1 MKRLG
6 RDTLFR
12 RLWRDTLFKRLF
24 ILMWVALVVSHL
36 LAYNIVTRLV
46 LDMPSRPQGGFR
58 GSLLLP
64 SLPPTPGMPG
74 DPMAGEG
81 AGVGARA
88 GRQAP
93 PPRPG
98 VEDGA
103 GPGLGTGIRQPPA
116 SMNDDGPPDDGP
128 RGFVLPT
135 GALLLDYG
143 VRFLIIGLAA
153 WWGARWVSAPMRR
166 LATASRTL
174 ARSIGSHEP
183 PPHLD
188 ESNGTVEVRDAAH
201 VFNEMGRELD
211 DQFRGRGLLVAAL
224 SHDLR
229 TPLTR
234 MRMRLESIESDAA
247 QRCIADVREMDELI
261 DSSLALFR
269 GVGHAEAAQRVDV
282 LALAQS
288 LCDDLCEQGHA
299 VSASGHEAAV
309 ADAQPMALRRVL
321 SNLISNALRYGER
334 ADVTVLREAQSV
346 TVVVDDIGPGIPPAQ
361 MERVFQP
368 FFRAESSR
376 NRATGGSGL
385 GLYIARDLIR
395 RQGGTLMLA
404 NRPQGGLR
412 ATVTLPAS
420 R

>member
-1 MKRLG
+1 MK
-6 RDTLFR
+6 

-36 LAYNIVTRLV
+36 VAYNIVTRFV
-46 LDMPSRPQGGFR
+46 LDVPSRPPGGFR

-64 SLPPTPGMPG
+64 SLPPTPGVPG
-74 DPMAGEG
+74 DPMMGEG
-81 AGVGARA
+81 EGTAGLPAQPPRVGGVG
-88 GRQAP
+88 GRNP
-93 PPRPG
+93 PPP
-98 VEDGA
+98 
-103 GPGLGTGIRQPPA
+103 
-116 SMNDDGPPDDGP
+116 SMHDDGPPDDGP

-288 LCDDLCEQGHA
+288 LCDDLAEQGHA

-334 ADVTVLREAQSV
+334 ADVTVLQEAQSV
-346 TVVVDDIGPGIPPAQ
+346 TVIVDDSGPGIPQAQ

-368 FFRAESSR
+368 FFRAENSR
-376 NRATGGSGL
+376 NRTTGGTGL

-395 RQGGTLMLA
+395 RQGGALTLA
-404 NRPQGGLR
+404 NRPEGGLR
-412 ATVTLPAS
+412 ATLTLPAS

>member
-1 MKRLG
+1 M
-6 RDTLFR
+6 
-12 RLWRDTLFKRLF
+12 
-24 ILMWVALVVSHL
+24 
-36 LAYNIVTRLV
+36 
-46 LDMPSRPQGGFR
+46 SRP
-58 GSLLLP
+58 
-64 SLPPTPGMPG
+64 
-74 DPMAGEG
+74 
-81 AGVGARA
+81 
-88 GRQAP
+88 P
-93 PPRPG
+93 PPG
-98 VEDGA
+98 VDDDTSPDG
-103 GPGLGTGIRQPPA
+103 
-116 SMNDDGPPDDGP
+116 GP
-128 RGFVLPT
+128 RRFELPT

-143 VRFLIIGLAA
+143 VRFFIIGLAA

-174 ARSIGSHEP
+174 TRSIGSHEP

-201 VFNEMGRELD
+201 VFNDMGRELD
-211 DQFRGRGLLVAAL
+211 EQFRGRGLLVAAL

-269 GVGHAEAAQRVDV
+269 GVGDAEAAQRVDV

-288 LCDDLCEQGHA
+288 LCDDLAEQGHA

-309 ADAQPMALRRVL
+309 AEAQPMALRRVL

-334 ADVTVLREAQSV
+334 ADVTVLHEPHSV
-346 TVVVDDIGPGIPPAQ
+346 KVMVDDAGPGIAPAQ
-361 MERVFQP
+361 MDRVFQP
-368 FFRAESSR
+368 FFRGEGSR
-376 NRATGGSGL
+376 NRATGGAGL

-395 RQGGTLMLA
+395 RQGGTLTLA
-404 NRPQGGLR
+404 NRPEGGLR
-412 ATVTLPAS
+412 ATVTLPVP

>member
-1 MKRLG
+1 MK
-6 RDTLFR
+6 

-24 ILMWVALVVSHL
+24 ILMWVALVVSHV
-36 LAYNIVTRLV
+36 LAFNIVTRFV
-46 LDMPSRPQGGFR
+46 LDMPSPPRGFHAA
-58 GSLLLP
+58 LLLP
-64 SLPPTPGMPG
+64 SLPPTPGVPG
-74 DPMAGEG
+74 GPTLGEG
-81 AGVGARA
+81 RGARA
-88 GRQAP
+88 PRDAPGMPPDGAHDGEGNELHRMNRP
-93 PPRPG
+93 PP
-98 VEDGA
+98 VV
-103 GPGLGTGIRQPPA
+103 
-116 SMNDDGPPDDGP
+116 DDDYEPDDGP
-128 RGFVLPT
+128 RAFVLPT

-143 VRFLIIGLAA
+143 VRFLIIGMAA

-166 LATASRTL
+166 LAAASRVL

-234 MRMRLESIESDAA
+234 MRMRLESIESEAA
-247 QRCIADVREMDELI
+247 QRCIADVREMNELI
-261 DSSLALFR
+261 DSSLVLFR
-269 GVGHAEAAQRVDV
+269 GVGHAEPAQRVDV

-288 LCDDLCEQGHA
+288 LCDDLAEQGHA
-299 VSASGHEAAV
+299 VSVSGPATAV

-334 ADVTVLREAQSV
+334 ADVTVLQEPHAV
-346 TVVVDDIGPGIPPAQ
+346 TVTVDDAGPGIAPEQ
-361 MERVFQP
+361 LEKVFQP
-368 FFRAESSR
+368 FFRAETSR
-376 NRATGGSGL
+376 NRATGGTGL

-395 RQGGTLMLA
+395 RQSGTLTLS
-404 NRPQGGLR
+404 NRPEGGLR
-412 ATVTLPAS
+412 ATVTLPILVTL